1 MQRFSLPPK
10 HFPLFSTFSPQ
21 KTSLPPPTA
30 TSLPPPCD
38 KNVLTPPPSSPLFP
52 LFSSSSSLPLSPLL
66 LSSLV
71 LSPSPVLS
79 VLRLCRCPPLPLLL
93 PSPPT
98 WEFVTPLFGFRH
110 IPTSAFGFC
119 HTSPSPLHGICHAP
133 LENLSPPRW
142 VFVTLLMG
150 ICHAHPTSS
159 IVFQTLTQPSI
170 PLFFLLLQK
179 EGFFLFPQK
188 RTGCVVFK
196 AHLLGICHK
205 KASFFRRVWFLS
217 HPALPS
223 NLLIITHLHHTPPF
237 SLLMGICH
245 AFLPSSLFFC
255 TLIHSFSAICPNPVH
270 RTLEFRDKF
279 GLNRVTKMCCNSLF
293 LPLSPL
299 ISSLPTALSAVTK
312 LGWKHPLLHPYRLL
326 ALPSPDV
333 SSV

>member
-1 MQRFSLPPK
+1 MCCDFVAALP
-10 HFPLFSTFSPQ
+10 SP
-21 KTSLPPPTA
+21 SSFLLPPP
-30 TSLPPPCD
+30 
-38 KNVLTPPPSSPLFP
+38 
-52 LFSSSSSLPLSPLL
+52 
-66 LSSLV
+66 
-71 LSPSPVLS
+71 
-79 VLRLCRCPPLPLLL
+79 
-93 PSPPT
+93 PPT

-119 HTSPSPLHGICHAP
+119 HTSPSPLHGICHTP

-142 VFVTLLMG
+142 VFVTLLVG

-159 IVFQTLTQPSI
+159 IVYQTLTQPPI

-217 HPALPS
+217 HPALSS

-245 AFLPSSLFFC
+245 ALLPFPLFFR
-255 TLIHSFSAICPNPVH
+255 TLIHSFSAICPHPVH
-270 RTLEFRDKF
+270 RTHEFRDKF

-299 ISSLPTALSAVTK
+299 ISNLPTALSAVTK
-312 LGWKHPLLHPYRLL
+312 LGWKHLLPHPSRLFSPTLLPFSLSPPLT
-326 ALPSPDV
+326 
-333 SSV
+333 